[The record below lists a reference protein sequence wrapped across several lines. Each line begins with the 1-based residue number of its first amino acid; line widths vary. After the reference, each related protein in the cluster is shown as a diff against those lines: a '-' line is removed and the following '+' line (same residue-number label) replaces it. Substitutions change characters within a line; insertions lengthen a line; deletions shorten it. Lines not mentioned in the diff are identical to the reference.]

1 MGTGGFLAVALGTAT
16 RAVHSVSRRR
26 WRSPNATTQH
36 CLPVQ
41 AVLDD
46 IASGFRC
53 APHAVVL
60 VAPPGAGKT
69 TLVPLEL
76 CSWGTEVVP
85 EGDVLVTEPR
95 RVAARAAARRMASM
109 RGEEVGQLVGY
120 RTRFERCLDPHGRTR
135 IQVVTDGILLRQ
147 TQRDPTL
154 PGVAAVLFDEF
165 HERSVGADARQGIR
179 L

>member
-1 MGTGGFLAVALGTAT
+1 MSTLGCTTAAPWSNRGRALCRPFFGARIQSAT
-16 RAVHSVSRRR
+16 K
-26 WRSPNATTQH
+26 P
-36 CLPVQ
+36 
-41 AVLDD
+41 
-46 IASGFRC
+46 
-53 APHAVVL
+53 
-60 VAPPGAGKT
+60 K
-69 TLVPLEL
+69 
-76 CSWGTEVVP
+76 
-85 EGDVLVTEPR
+85 
-95 RVAARAAARRMASM
+95 
-109 RGEEVGQLVGY
+109 EVGQLVGY